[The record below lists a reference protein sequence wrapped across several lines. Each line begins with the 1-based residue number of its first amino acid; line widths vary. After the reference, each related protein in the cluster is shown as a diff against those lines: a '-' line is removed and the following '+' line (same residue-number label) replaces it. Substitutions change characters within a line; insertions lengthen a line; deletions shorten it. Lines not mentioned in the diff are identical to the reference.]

1 MKTLTPEFQAHL
13 GGEVTTLCNCWQ
25 IHRKDG
31 AVMGFTDHDQDIVF
45 DGITHEA
52 TAGLEASDVETSN
65 GLTPDN
71 HEIAGALS
79 SAAITEA
86 DIAARLYDDARVIH
100 YAVNWSAPEERARMR
115 TYLISEITREDG
127 AFRAE
132 LKSIAALLDQVRT
145 RRFDRH
151 CSARLGDGNCGIDL
165 AAGLSDEGM
174 VVEVISETIWH
185 VNGLPERAEGWY
197 AGGVVSVPGDPGQ
210 TLQIVSDRLLEN
222 GSRAFEFWSA
232 TAQPVS
238 PSADFSVT
246 PGCDKR
252 FSTCR
257 QKFANGI
264 NFRGFPH
271 MPTAEFISSYASNA
285 TNMDGGPLFE

>member
-1 MKTLTPEFQAHL
+1 MKVLVPAFQAHL
-13 GGEVTTLCNCWQ
+13 DGEVTTLCNCWQ

-31 AVMGFTDHDQDIVF
+31 AIMGFTDHDRDIVF

-52 TAGLEASDVETSN
+52 ATGLEASDTETSS

-79 SAAITEA
+79 SATITEA

-100 YAVNWSAPEERARMR
+100 YAVNWSAPEERVRMH

-132 LKSIAALLDQVRT
+132 LKSIAALLDQIRT
-145 RRFDRH
+145 RRFERH
-151 CSARLGDGNCGIDL
+151 CSARLGDGDCGVDL
-165 AAGLSDEGM
+165 EAGLTDEGM
-174 VVEVISETIWH
+174 VAEIVSDTIWH
-185 VNGLPERAEGWY
+185 VGGLPGRAEDWY
-197 AGGVVSVPGDPGQ
+197 AGGVVTVQDETGQ
-210 TLQIVSDRLLEN
+210 KLQIVSDRLLGN
-222 GSRAFEFWSA
+222 GNRAFEFWSA
-232 TAQPVS
+232 PARPVL
-238 PSADFSVT
+238 PSSDFSAT
-246 PGCDKR
+246 PGCDKL

-257 QKFANGI
+257 QKFANGV

-285 TNMDGGPLFE
+285 TNMDGGLLFE

>member
-1 MKTLTPEFQAHL
+1 MKKLAPAFQAHL
-13 GGEVTTLCNCWQ
+13 DGEVTTLCNCWQ
-25 IHRKDG
+25 IHRRDG
-31 AVMGFTDHDQDIVF
+31 LVMGFTDHDRDIAF
-45 DGITHEA
+45 DGVAHEA
-52 TAGLEASDVETSN
+52 ATGLEASDVETSK

-79 SAAITEA
+79 STAITEA

-100 YAVNWSAPEERARMR
+100 YAVNWSAPEERVRMH

-145 RRFDRH
+145 RRFERH
-151 CSARLGDGNCGIDL
+151 CSARLGDGDCSIDL
-165 AAGLSDEGM
+165 AAGLTDEGI
-174 VVEVISETIWH
+174 VTEIVSETIWH
-185 VNGLPERAEGWY
+185 VTSLPERAEGWY
-197 AGGVVSVPGDPGQ
+197 AGGIVTVPGETGQ

-222 GSRAFEFWSA
+222 GGRAFEFWSA
-232 TAQPVS
+232 PTLPVS

-257 QKFANGI
+257 EKFANGV

-271 MPTAEFISSYASNA
+271 MPTAEFISSYASNT

>member
-1 MKTLTPEFQAHL
+1 MKVLTPAFQAHL
-13 GGEVTTLCNCWQ
+13 DGEVTTLCNCWQ

-31 AVMGFTDHDQDIVF
+31 VVMGFTDHDCDIVF
-45 DGITHEA
+45 AGVAHKAA
-52 TAGLEASDVETSN
+52 TGLEASDVETSS

-79 SAAITEA
+79 SAMITGT

-100 YAVNWSAPEERARMR
+100 YAVNWSAPEERVRMH

-145 RRFDRH
+145 RRFERH
-151 CSARLGDGNCGIDL
+151 CSARLGDGDCGIDL
-165 AAGLSDEGM
+165 AAGLTDEGS
-174 VVEVISETIWH
+174 VSEIVSETIWH
-185 VNGLPERAEGWY
+185 VSGLPERAEGWY
-197 AGGVVSVPGDPGQ
+197 ASGVVTVPGETKQ
-210 TLQIVSDRLLEN
+210 KLQIVSDRLLEN
-222 GSRAFEFWSA
+222 GGRAFEFWSA
-232 TAQPVS
+232 PAHPVLL
-238 PSADFSVT
+238 SADFSVT

-257 QKFANGI
+257 KKFANGV